1 MISGFTFPEKR
12 STVSA
17 ATTWVDSLT
26 LSSFRS
32 YDTLMLQVPAG
43 PVVITGP
50 NGAGKTNIL
59 EALSF
64 LAPGRGLRQ
73 AKLSHVTKLDT
84 PQQGWT
90 VHADIATQ
98 NGTERLGTGILPGEE
113 KRTVRLNQ
121 TTVPHSTLSSILCL
135 FWMTPQVDQLLN
147 EGMGQR
153 RRFFDKLV
161 AYFYPEHTQH
171 LYRYEYALR
180 ERSRLLRDDV
190 GDDRWLSRLEEKMA
204 QETLAIESLRQS
216 FLDLV
221 SPLCASPDP
230 AFPEVRIS
238 LGEGVI
244 QGAALEAEDA
254 LQQALR
260 AHRQSDART
269 GGSKLGAHQTEI
281 IFFHV
286 SHKKKSEFCSTGE
299 QKALLLSFILANARL
314 HVLHKGRAPILL
326 LDEVVAHLDEMRRE
340 SLCRSVLSLGLQTW
354 MTGTDV
360 SVFAPFAQNAH
371 YIKINNGK
379 LE

>member
-1 MISGFTFPEKR
+1 MILNSTFLEKP
-12 STVSA
+12 SSVSA
-17 ATTWVDSLT
+17 ATTWVDTLT

-32 YDTLMLQVPAG
+32 YDTLVLRVPAG
-43 PVVITGP
+43 PVVITGH

-73 AKLSHVTKLDT
+73 AKLSQVTNLDT
-84 PQQGWT
+84 PHHGWT
-90 VHADIATQ
+90 VHADIITP
-98 NGTERLGTGILPGEE
+98 NGTERLGTGILPGED

-121 TTVPHSTLSSILCL
+121 TTVPHTTLSGILSL
-135 FWMTPQVDQLLN
+135 FWMTPQVDQLLT

-161 AYFYPEHTQH
+161 AYFYPEHAQH

-180 ERSRLLRDDV
+180 ERSRLLRDHV
-190 GDDRWLSRLEEKMA
+190 ADDRWLSQLEEKMA
-204 QETLAIESLRQS
+204 QETMAIESLRQS
-216 FLDLV
+216 FLDLI

-230 AFPEVRIS
+230 AFPEVSVS
-238 LGEGVI
+238 LGEGVVE
-244 QGAALEAEDA
+244 GAALDAEDA

-260 AHRQSDART
+260 AQRPHDART

-286 SHKKKSEFCSTGE
+286 HHKKKSEFCSTGE

-314 HVLHKGRAPILL
+314 HVLHKGRAPVLL
-326 LDEVVAHLDEMRRE
+326 LDEVVAHLDETRRE
-340 SLCRSVLSLGLQTW
+340 SLCQSVLSLGLQTW

-360 SVFAPFAQNAH
+360 NVFAPFAQNAH